1 MVTAINPDGIP
12 GGHIDPDTIEASAA
26 RIATAGANVRNHG
39 ATVVTT
45 WQRLSGVYE
54 APEDQQLFDVI
65 TPVGS
70 TTTTVGDDLETVGNA
85 LKSFA
90 SEVRPIVARLM
101 ELKYQAELFVNTTV
115 AHGVTVSAPMNAY
128 QPSSFGAAPAAA
140 PPSQQPW
147 DENQGAI
154 DRNNQLW
161 NQVAAQQELLWAAER
176 TCANK
181 IRALYGAAAL
191 HSAAS
196 EKDPLGYGLSKIPD
210 GTKMPWGAPA
220 ERTEGCAESSV
231 KFVFKG
237 VLWDGIVVGG
247 LWGTIK
253 GLGTLVLGY
262 NPQTGD
268 FFSGDAYGAA
278 WSGVGM
284 LAVGLATA
292 GPASA
297 VLGMTPGPVGDLV
310 RGGQNALLNAGKG
323 LIAWDKWQDD
333 PGAALGESIF
343 NIGTILIPA
352 GAAVTGVKTAGMA
365 ARVLTA
371 TARVMDAVDP
381 GAWAVKGSLAG
392 IKVVVPSVVDLSK
405 FLRGIDDTGLGL
417 GKAAPDIRIPDVSTD
432 TLGWHPDHTGA
443 ETPTLEAPRTG
454 AATVDTPR
462 VEVPPVREPALLGA
476 TPHTPEVHAPVA
488 REPAAVGAD
497 TTPGDTAPNAPHN
510 STGSHSGGDTQVL
523 DHPTP
528 HTGSGTHTNGGG
540 HTDNGAGHID
550 GSTAGHSGGEGSG
563 STPGDG
569 TGPLDGSAGGSRLDG
584 GGSSDTGSRLTDT
597 TGGDSWQPLTH
608 KQIAEL
614 PVVRDGTH
622 INPDGTLQSNIWY
635 RAGEHEYV
643 YHTNEHGHIDRAI
656 AEDLQFKDHDGR
668 LTHDPKTAGK
678 LPGDHAGHIFGDRY
692 GGSPKLDNL
701 VSQLSDVN
709 LSKYKLIENEWART
723 LQSVPPGTVSV
734 DMRIITDPF
743 TGRPT
748 RFEVN
753 PVVNSEPRFNRLNQ

>member
-220 ERTEGCAESSV
+220 ERTEGCAESSA
-231 KFVFKG
+231 KFVFKD

-371 TARVMDAVDP
+371 TARVMGGQRQPCRDQGRRPVRCR
-381 GAWAVKGSLAG
+381 SLQ
-392 IKVVVPSVVDLSK
+392 VPSRYRRHRAWPRQFSPRDPHPRRVD
-405 FLRGIDDTGLGL
+405 R
-417 GKAAPDIRIPDVSTD
+417 
-432 TLGWHPDHTGA
+432 HPRLASRPH
-443 ETPTLEAPRTG
+443 RC
-454 AATVDTPR
+454 R
-462 VEVPPVREPALLGA
+462 N
-476 TPHTPEVHAPVA
+476 PHT
-488 REPAAVGAD
+488 RG
-497 TTPGDTAPNAPHN
+497 TSNRR
-510 STGSHSGGDTQVL
+510 SHSRYAT
-523 DHPTP
+523 
-528 HTGSGTHTNGGG
+528 
-540 HTDNGAGHID
+540 
-550 GSTAGHSGGEGSG
+550 
-563 STPGDG
+563 
-569 TGPLDGSAGGSRLDG
+569 G
-584 GGSSDTGSRLTDT
+584 GGST
-597 TGGDSWQPLTH
+597 
-608 KQIAEL
+608 
-614 PVVRDGTH
+614 
-622 INPDGTLQSNIWY
+622 
-635 RAGEHEYV
+635 RAR
-643 YHTNEHGHIDRAI
+643 TR
-656 AEDLQFKDHDGR
+656 
-668 LTHDPKTAGK
+668 TAGCN
-678 LPGDHAGHIFGDRY
+678 PPHPR
-692 GGSPKLDNL
+692 S
-701 VSQLSDVN
+701 
-709 LSKYKLIENEWART
+709 ART
-723 LQSVPPGTVSV
+723 GCA
-734 DMRIITDPF
+734 
-743 TGRPT
+743 
-748 RFEVN
+748 
-753 PVVNSEPRFNRLNQ
+753 